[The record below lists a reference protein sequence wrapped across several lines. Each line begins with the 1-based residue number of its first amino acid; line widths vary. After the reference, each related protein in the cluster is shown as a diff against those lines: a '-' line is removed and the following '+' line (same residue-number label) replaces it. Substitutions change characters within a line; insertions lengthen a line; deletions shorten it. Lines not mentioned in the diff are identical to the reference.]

1 MEDIFKLPIFNIKGE
16 KLNKFADFSM
26 FSDIKVNEHVIYLAI
41 KNYLANQ
48 RQGTHKTKE
57 RSEVKGSTRKLFRQ
71 KGTGGARRGDI
82 KSPLLRGG
90 GRIFGPK
97 PRDYGFKMN
106 KNEKRLAL
114 LSAIRNKLDNNIINV
129 VDKFN
134 LDNFKTK
141 LFVDVMDNLKMST
154 KKNLIIVDSKN
165 ENLYLSSRNIQNVE
179 VVDFSLLNTY
189 DVIGADK
196 IYFEEKAISS
206 FCNRVEL
213 NK

>member
-189 DVIGADK
+189 DVIG
-196 IYFEEKAISS
+196 FH
-206 FCNRVEL
+206 F
-213 NK
+213 

>member
-1 MEDIFKLPIFNIKGE
+1 MDDIFKLPIFNIKGE

-26 FSDIKVNEHVIYLAI
+26 FSDVKVNEHVIYLAI

-57 RSEVKGSTRKLFRQ
+57 RSEIKGSTRKLFRQ

-97 PRDYGFKMN
+97 PRDYSFKMN

-129 VDKFN
+129 VDEFN

-213 NK
+213 N

>member
-26 FSDIKVNEHVIYLAI
+26 FSDVKVNEHVIYLAI

-97 PRDYGFKMN
+97 PRDYSFKMN
-106 KNEKRLAL
+106 KNEKKLAL

-129 VDKFN
+129 VDEFN

>member
-1 MEDIFKLPIFNIKGE
+1 MESVFKLPIFNIKGE
-16 KLNKFADFSM
+16 KLDKFADFSM
-26 FSDIKVNEHVIYLAI
+26 FSDVKVNEHVIYLAI

-57 RSEVKGSTRKLFRQ
+57 RSEIKGSTRKLFRQ

-129 VDKFN
+129 VDEFN

-141 LFVDVMDNLKMST
+141 LFVDVMGKLNMST
-154 KKNLIIVDSKN
+154 KKNLIIVNSKN

-179 VVDFSLLNTY
+179 IVDFSLLNTY
-189 DVIGADK
+189 DIIGADK
-196 IYFEEKAISS
+196 IYFEEKAITS

-213 NK
+213 N

>member
-1 MEDIFKLPIFNIKGE
+1 MSDSVFKLPIFNIKGE
-16 KLNKFADFSM
+16 KLDKFADFSM
-26 FSDIKVNEHVIYLAI
+26 FSDIEVNEHVIYLAI

-57 RSEVKGSTRKLFRQ
+57 RSEIKGSTRKLFRQ

-114 LSAIRNKLDNNIINV
+114 LSAVRNKLDNSIINV
-129 VDKFN
+129 VDEFK

-141 LFVDVMDNLKMST
+141 LFVDVMDKLKMST
-154 KKNLIIVDSKN
+154 KKNLIIVDSKD

-179 VVDFSLLNTY
+179 IRDFSVLNTY
-189 DVIGADK
+189 DIIGADK

-206 FCNRVEL
+206 FCKRVDL
-213 NK
+213 

>member
-26 FSDIKVNEHVIYLAI
+26 FSDVKVNEHVIYLAI

-97 PRDYGFKMN
+97 PRDYSFKMN

-129 VDKFN
+129 VDEFN

>member
-16 KLNKFADFSM
+16 KLDKFADFSM

-57 RSEVKGSTRKLFRQ
+57 RSEIKGSTRKLFRQ

-97 PRDYGFKMN
+97 PRDYSFKMN

-114 LSAIRNKLDNNIINV
+114 LSAIRNKLDNSIINV
-129 VDKFN
+129 VDEFN
-134 LDNFKTK
+134 LDSFKTK
-141 LFVDVMDNLKMST
+141 LFVYVMDKLKMST

-189 DVIGADK
+189 NVIGADK
-196 IYFEEKAISS
+196 IYFEEKAINS

-213 NK
+213 N

>member
-1 MEDIFKLPIFNIKGE
+1 MDDIFKLPIFNIKGE

-26 FSDIKVNEHVIYLAI
+26 FSDVKVNEHVIYLAI

-97 PRDYGFKMN
+97 PRDYSFKMN

-129 VDKFN
+129 VDEFN

-213 NK
+213 N

>member
-1 MEDIFKLPIFNIKGE
+1 MNDIFKLPIFNIKGE

-26 FSDIKVNEHVIYLAI
+26 FSDVKVNEHVIYLAI

-97 PRDYGFKMN
+97 PKDYSFKMN

-129 VDKFN
+129 VDEFN

-213 NK
+213 N

>member
-1 MEDIFKLPIFNIKGE
+1 MDDIFKLPIFNIKGE

-26 FSDIKVNEHVIYLAI
+26 FSDVKVNEHVIYLAI

-97 PRDYGFKMN
+97 PRDYSFKMN

-129 VDKFN
+129 VDEFN
-134 LDNFKTK
+134 LENFKTK

-213 NK
+213 N

>member
-1 MEDIFKLPIFNIKGE
+1 MESVFKLPIFNIKGE

-26 FSDIKVNEHVIYLAI
+26 FSDVKVNEHVIYLAI

-97 PRDYGFKMN
+97 PRDYSFKMN

-129 VDKFN
+129 VDEFN

-179 VVDFSLLNTY
+179 IVDFSLLNTY
-189 DVIGADK
+189 DIIGADK
-196 IYFEEKAISS
+196 IYFEEKAIAS

-213 NK
+213 N

>member
-26 FSDIKVNEHVIYLAI
+26 FSDVKVNEHVIYLAI

-57 RSEVKGSTRKLFRQ
+57 RSEIKGSTRKLFRQ

-97 PRDYGFKMN
+97 PRDYSFKMN

-129 VDKFN
+129 VDEFN
-134 LDNFKTK
+134 LENFKTK

-213 NK
+213 N